1 MFLEIK
7 NNIEKELADYIK
19 SINKS
24 YSLSKI
30 SPLLF
35 NSIKEFISREGKRV
49 RPMLFVIGYRAF
61 SKKNPQGLY
70 RTALSLELLHDFML
84 VHDDII
90 DKSPTRRGKPSV
102 HAALN
107 KYLNHYKGLK
117 FSGEDL
123 AIVIGDVIYA
133 MAINSF
139 LSVKEAMRHKE
150 AALKKLT
157 EAAFY
162 TGSGEFIELTYGI
175 KPIDEITREDIYKI
189 YDFKTATYTFAAP
202 LSMGAILAGAK
213 EKETKKLFDYGIFL
227 GRAFQIKDDIL
238 GIFASLKETGKSNFT
253 DLQEAKKT
261 ILIWHAYKHSKPK
274 DKSTIKKIL
283 SKNKVNKTDLLKI
296 RKIIESCGSLKYARN
311 EIDTLIRKAENLIQA
326 SKMSSGFRNSLNAY
340 SRKLLI

>member
-1 MFLEIK
+1 M
-7 NNIEKELADYIK
+7 
-19 SINKS
+19 
-24 YSLSKI
+24 
-30 SPLLF
+30 
-35 NSIKEFISREGKRV
+35 
-49 RPMLFVIGYRAF
+49 RPILFVIGYRAF

-107 KYLNHYKGLK
+107 KYLNHHKGLK

-123 AIVIGDVIYA
+123 ALVIGDVIYA
-133 MAINSF
+133 LAINSF
-139 LSVKEAMRHKE
+139 LSVKEDMKHKE

-162 TGSGEFIELTYGI
+162 TGSGEFIELIYGI

-213 EKETKKLFDYGIFL
+213 EKEAKKLFDYGILL

-238 GIFASLKETGKSNFT
+238 GIFASLKETGKSNLT

-311 EIDTLIRKAENLIQA
+311 EIDALIRKAENLIQT
-326 SKMSSGFRNSLNAY
+326 SKMSSGFRNCLNAY
-340 SRKLLI
+340 SKKLLI